1 MNSGPQPRVLKFGS
15 FEVDLCSGELR
26 KSGVRVALQDQ
37 PFRILAAL
45 LRHPGAIVSR
55 DDLQRHLWPDGTFV
69 DFEHSLNAAI
79 RRLRT
84 ALNDD
89 AAGPR
94 FVETLHRRGYRFV
107 APVNGRPIENQA
119 AARHGLVDAGY
130 VEGRAKLAVLPFAKL
145 GDSARQDVFTEGLTE
160 ETIAQLARRC
170 TPTVGVVARS
180 SVRFLHLSAKS
191 AAEIGRALN
200 AKYLLEGSV
209 RTAGERVRIT
219 SQLIDVTDETHL
231 WADVYDRGIGD
242 CFALQNEIAL
252 LIAQAVATRLGKD

>member
-1 MNSGPQPRVLKFGS
+1 MNSGLQPRVIKFGL

-26 KSGVRVALQDQ
+26 KSGARVALQEQ
-37 PFRILAAL
+37 PFRILVAL
-45 LRHPGAIVSR
+45 LEHPGAIVSR

-94 FVETLHRRGYRFV
+94 FVETMHRRGYRFV
-107 APVNGRPIENQA
+107 APVNGRPMEDQTV
-119 AARHGLVDAGY
+119 ARHGVVDPRH

-145 GDSARQDVFTEGLTE
+145 GDSARQDIFTEGLTE

-170 TPTVGVVARS
+170 TPTVGVVART
-180 SVRFLHLSAKS
+180 SVRFLQLSVKS

-242 CFALQNEIAL
+242 CLTLQTEIAL
-252 LIAQAVATRLGKD
+252 LIAQAVATRLS